1 MSDRDVCIPVETTIV
16 NAYTLYLKVL
26 LLIATSTLD

>member
-1 MSDRDVCIPVETTIV
+1 MSGRDACILVETTIV